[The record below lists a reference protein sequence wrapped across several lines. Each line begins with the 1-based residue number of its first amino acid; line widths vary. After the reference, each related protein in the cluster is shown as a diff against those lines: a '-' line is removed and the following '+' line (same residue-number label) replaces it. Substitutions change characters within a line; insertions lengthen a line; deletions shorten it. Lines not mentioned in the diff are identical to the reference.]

1 MSVRSEKKARYR
13 QIRQDFGIG
22 IDGDDGNGTGDG
34 RDVGLF
40 DMWRVMLFM
49 ALTFEK

>member
-22 IDGDDGNGTGDG
+22 IDGDGNGNGDG
-34 RDVGLF
+34 LDVGIWGRQDVGYLICG
-40 DMWRVMLFM
+40 
-49 ALTFEK
+49 A